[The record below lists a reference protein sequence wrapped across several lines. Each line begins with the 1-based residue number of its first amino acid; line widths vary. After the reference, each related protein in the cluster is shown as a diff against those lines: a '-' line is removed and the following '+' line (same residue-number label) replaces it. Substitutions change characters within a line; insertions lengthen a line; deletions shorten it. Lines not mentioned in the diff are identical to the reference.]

1 MRTLIPA
8 ILGVTLA
15 LPAYAQ
21 ERSAIGQWFDSLKLP
36 TPMGTWPAGASCCS
50 AADCKQREIRY
61 GLLGMEAWIEEIG
74 EWRPI
79 PPQVWITDEQVLER
93 RPFWQTVVCFIG
105 SVGVVC
111 AVRGR
116 TGG

>member
-1 MRTLIPA
+1 MRTILLA

-36 TPMGTWPAGASCCS
+36 APIAQFQAGASCCS
-50 AADCKQREIRY
+50 KADCRQREIRY
-61 GLLGMEAWIEEIG
+61 GLTGMEAWIEEVQ
-74 EWRPI
+74 EWRVI
-79 PPQVWITDEQVLER
+79 PPQVWITDAAVLES
-93 RPFWQTVVCFIG
+93 RPFWQTIVCFVNSAGI
-105 SVGVVC
+105 VC

-116 TGG
+116 IGG